1 VTETPRRR
9 TLHIPELNGAAW
21 FKSSYSG
28 AEQACVE
35 VADIRGAVYGAIA
48 VRDSKNPKG
57 PALLITPEVFARFVQ
72 VATQDRYDA
81 P

>member
-1 VTETPRRR
+1 MTEIPRPQTPHALE
-9 TLHIPELNGAAW
+9 LHGATW

-48 VRDSKNPKG
+48 VRDSKNPAG
-57 PALLITPEVFARFVQ
+57 PALLIAPAAFTRFTRD
-72 VATQDRYDA
+72 AAQDRYDA
-81 P
+81 S